1 MAVEINFSFREKI
14 GEIIEGN
21 LLSYCYQCGA
31 CVGDCPTA
39 RFDESFNP
47 RRIMLD
53 ALYGLEDRLIGEDS
67 PIWKCSNCYTCYE
80 RCPQMVKP
88 VEVIIALKN
97 LMARAG
103 HGPEGNER
111 IVESI
116 KRTGRSV
123 LITGA
128 SIRMRNELGL
138 PPLADLPGP
147 KGVKTGKEQ
156 LWEKVLSELEEIL
169 KP

>member
-1 MAVEINFSFREKI
+1 MPVEINFSFRRKI

-21 LLSYCYQCGA
+21 LLNYCYQCGA

-53 ALYGLEDRLIGEDS
+53 ALYGLEDRLICENS

-80 RCPQMVKP
+80 RCPQNVKP

-97 LMARAG
+97 LLAAAG
-103 HGPEGNER
+103 LAPEGNDK
-111 IVESI
+111 IVDSI
-116 KRTGRSV
+116 KKTGRSV
-123 LITGA
+123 LITSA
-128 SIRMRNELGL
+128 TTRMRKELGL
-138 PPLADLPGP
+138 SPLPYMPD
-147 KGVKTGKEQ
+147 GKDVSEEARR
-156 LWEKVLSELEEIL
+156 LMKSIIAELEEIL